1 MSVVRFRSKPAHFF
15 RRRYR
20 VAHAVEMGHCFDAV
34 DAVDAVDAGKLLRT
48 SIDDGVKALELAQ
61 AATTSWR
68 AKRIVTL

>member
-20 VAHAVEMGHCFDAV
+20 VAHAVEMGHCF